1 MTAEGRLLLC
11 LGQENSID
19 MRALVRR
26 HPTTDAPLL
35 VALRKSLQGKPAHHD
50 FSSDGEVQI
59 VRFMNATGG

>member
-26 HPTTDAPLL
+26 HPTTDVPLQA
-35 VALRKSLQGKPAHHD
+35 ALAKALQSKPAHHD
-50 FSSDGEVQI
+50 FSADGEVQI